1 MKIREYN
8 FDDAEAH
15 AKVHRES
22 VRGIA
27 SKDYRDEII
36 EAWTAK
42 EPEESPLDEDKVRFV
57 AETKEGE
64 VVGFSDYDKE
74 TNELSGLYVKPEYSG
89 KGMGEKLSQKVE
101 ENARKYGLDHLWC
114 KSTVTAKDF
123 YQKHGYKITEETIHE
138 LEEGI
143 EMKAFK
149 MEKDL

>member
-89 KGMGEKLSQKVE
+89 KGMGEKLLQKVE

-114 KSTVTAKDF
+114 KSTVTLKDF

>member
-36 EAWTAK
+36 EAWAAK
-42 EPEESPLDEDKVRFV
+42 EPEDSPLDEDKVRFV

-89 KGMGEKLSQKVE
+89 KGMGEKLLQKVE